1 MKCNICETSVAEV
14 NKSLTCRDCNEEILE
29 AMHRHEKI
37 VDELKSVISIILQA
51 DALREH
57 AFDRGDD
64 DASIYEL
71 CKHAVEEL

>member
-1 MKCNICETSVAEV
+1 MKCNICETAIAEI
-14 NKSLTCRDCNEEILE
+14 NKNLSCRDCGEEILE
-29 AMHRHEKI
+29 AMHRHEKR
-37 VDELKSVISIILQA
+37 VDELKEIISLILQA

-57 AFDRGDD
+57 AFERGDD

>member
-29 AMHRHEKI
+29 AMHRHEKR